1 MRLLHKTAIAT
12 LALTLTACASVRPVR
27 EANNTLDTVKF
38 NMDARFA
45 VNYFEG
51 STDKSL
57 TGKMQ
62 WEDTA
67 RATDVILS
75 TPLGNALAAIHITPV
90 EATLKTADHQMF
102 SEKTPEELTYRLLGY
117 ELPLSKMRRWM
128 GTKGQPLPTTDQ
140 GEWQLEYTKTFTD
153 PTLAKR
159 IIIKRTKP
167 TPLTVTMMIDERSD
181 APNE

>member
-1 MRLLHKTAIAT
+1 MRILTTVALAASFT
-12 LALTLTACASVRPVR
+12 LASCASVKPVR
-27 EANNTLDTVKF
+27 DANNTLDNVKF

-62 WEDTA
+62 WEDTG
-67 RATDVILS
+67 RATDVTLS
-75 TPLGNALAAIHITPV
+75 SPLGNALASFHITPY
-90 EATLKTADHQMF
+90 EATLKTADRQMF
-102 SEKTPEELTYRLLGY
+102 VEKTPEELTYRLLGY
-117 ELPLSKMRRWM
+117 ELPLSKVHSWI
-128 GTKGQPLPTTDQ
+128 GSKGRPLPPTDQ

-153 PTLAKR
+153 PNLAKR
-159 IIIKRTKP
+159 IVVKRVKP
-167 TPLTVTMMIDERSD
+167 SPLTFTMMIDERSD